1 MKKIFLIITLL
12 FQSTILLGQVKTVNK
27 KGYGMATGDFK
38 PNRQETPN
46 QNNNT
51 NYTERSYQNSC
62 YTGFAFTVKNY
73 GYSKM
78 GNHYSWGIKVKN
90 NYTRA
95 VSLRYKLI
103 VGNDNT
109 SPIANYGTL
118 TYNIKPGETYHN
130 DFGTMM
136 ALIVSNSSDKYRIE
150 VSDVC
155 FEGQDCIKN
164 GYADCNGKQTKIP
177 INSSSSNNITHD
189 NSGSGYNEAPHKRL
203 TSQDL
208 ENSLSKSQ
216 EEKIKN
222 FREFFIQN
230 GYKFLKEGKK
240 PDDYTGYIIEFSDFL
255 IQLYYESE
263 DENVGANGNGI
274 GSPVIKI
281 RLNSETSKNKVLKL
295 LNSLLNRIDV
305 NNLTIII
312 I

>member
-1 MKKIFLIITLL
+1 MKKIFLIIALL
-12 FQSTILLGQVKTVNK
+12 FQLTILLGQNTKEINSKGPTGLASSQPTKQYIPSKSSSNNQEIKTRNICY
-27 KGYGMATGDFK
+27 KGF
-38 PNRQETPN
+38 E
-46 QNNNT
+46 
-51 NYTERSYQNSC
+51 
-62 YTGFAFTVKNY
+62 FTVKNY

-90 NYTRA
+90 NYTKA

-103 VGNDNT
+103 VGNDNS
-109 SPIANYGTL
+109 SPGANYGTL

-136 ALIVSNSSDKYRIE
+136 ALIVNSNSDQYRIE

-164 GYADCNGKQTKIP
+164 GYADCNGNQSTNANKNSAVLN
-177 INSSSSNNITHD
+177 NSS
-189 NSGSGYNEAPHKRL
+189 KKL

-230 GYKFLKEGKK
+230 GYKFLKEGKR

-263 DENVGANGNGI
+263 DENIGANGEGI